1 MEFDNP
7 ELQRHDTSPDSPDVI
22 TLVRKRDK
30 KAQEKTEMVEEKTE
44 KKNINR
50 LYEIQE
56 DAEEER
62 QA

>member
-1 MEFDNP
+1 
-7 ELQRHDTSPDSPDVI
+7 
-22 TLVRKRDK
+22 
-30 KAQEKTEMVEEKTE
+30 MVEEKTE